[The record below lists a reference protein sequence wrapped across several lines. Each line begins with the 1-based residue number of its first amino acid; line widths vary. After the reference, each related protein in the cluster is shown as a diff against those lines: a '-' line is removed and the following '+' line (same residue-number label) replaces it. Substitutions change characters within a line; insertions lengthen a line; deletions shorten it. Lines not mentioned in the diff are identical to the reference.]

1 MTQAGIEPETF
12 LSVLISSV
20 LTFFNVLFF
29 FCVLDKEILG
39 ISGHELKMGGWGFCV
54 EHFKGKLSKH
64 VNVKPNRSRLK
75 ADILWSG
82 GGDSSLATKNF
93 LFPY

>member
-1 MTQAGIEPETF
+1 MTRTE
-12 LSVLISSV
+12 
-20 LTFFNVLFF
+20 N
-29 FCVLDKEILG
+29 
-39 ISGHELKMGGWGFCV
+39 GGWGLWGIRAHFCV

-75 ADILWSG
+75 ADILWGG

-93 LFPY
+93 LFPH